1 MSNNLVM
8 LQTTNG
14 ILNSTIY
21 DYVTPNALLA
31 WHRVRVAN
39 MVASNGKDW
48 GNVLSLYNSGIVVS

>member
-1 MSNNLVM
+1 M